1 MTKAPKRIYLVHN
14 AATGTQRLI
23 RASNTYQ
30 ARNHAAR
37 DTLAVQVATQE
48 QLVALL
54 TGHARVA
61 VEDATDAAAEQA
73 PLELEAA

>member
-1 MTKAPKRIYLVHN
+1 MSTKAPRRIYLVHN

-23 RASNTYQ
+23 RAVNVAQ

-37 DTLAVQVATQE
+37 DTLAVAVATQE

-54 TGHARVA
+54 TGEAGVA
-61 VEDATDAAAEQA
+61 VEDAAAEQA
-73 PLELEAA
+73 QLELEAA